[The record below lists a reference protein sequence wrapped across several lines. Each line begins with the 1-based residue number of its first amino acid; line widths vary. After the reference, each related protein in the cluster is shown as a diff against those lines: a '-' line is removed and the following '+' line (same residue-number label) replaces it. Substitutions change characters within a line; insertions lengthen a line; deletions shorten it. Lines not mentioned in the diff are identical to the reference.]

1 MQGGHTAVQHL
12 QADGDVN
19 DVNPSGDKDTT
30 PWDRAVQEQHEHS
43 DVFRQLLDTQADGKP
58 QDVNRAVPLFTF
70 QSLGHEL
77 YIMGLERPRNTVC
90 RNITT

>member
-19 DVNPSGDKDTT
+19 QGDKDTT
-30 PWDRAVQEQHEHS
+30 PWDRAVQEQHEQHT
-43 DVFRQLLDTQADGKP
+43 DVFRQLLDAQADGNP
-58 QDVNRAVPLFTF
+58 QDVNRAMPLSSPPFRA
-70 QSLGHEL
+70 LG
-77 YIMGLERPRNTVC
+77 IMGPERPRNTVC